1 MKKLKEI
8 LILTRPINC
17 LITFLSL
24 WVGAIVAGK
33 TYFSW
38 RILIAAISASAIA
51 GFGNVVNDIFDINI
65 DSINKPFRPLPQG
78 SFSKREAIIIAC
90 ILAIGGLV
98 LSIFVS
104 EGAFPLVLAA
114 VILLLIYTP
123 IFKGSFFLG
132 NILIAFV
139 SSLVFIYGGVAV
151 DHLYGAV
158 ILSIYAFFLHL
169 GREVVKD
176 IQDRSA
182 DMAQGR
188 QTGATINNGK
198 TAREMASLSFAA
210 LIILTVMPFIAGIYR
225 YGYMVTILLGTDI
238 ILIFS
243 IYHLLKTDRDSTM
256 RHIAA
261 WLKIAMPFG
270 LLAVFLG
277 SRGW

>member
-1 MKKLKEI
+1 MKRLREAI
-8 LILTRPINC
+8 ILTRPINC

-33 TYFSW
+33 TYLSW
-38 RILIAAISASAIA
+38 RIMIAAISASAIA
-51 GFGNVVNDIFDINI
+51 AFGNVVNDIFDIKI
-65 DSINKPFRPLPQG
+65 DLINKPFRPLPKG
-78 SFSKREAIIIAC
+78 LISKKEAIIIAC
-90 ILAIGGLV
+90 ILAIAGLA

-104 EGAFPLVLAA
+104 EGAFALAFCA

-123 IFKGSFFLG
+123 IFKGSYFLG

-139 SSLVFIYGGVAV
+139 SSLVFIYGGMAV

-169 GREVVKD
+169 GREIVKD
-176 IQDRSA
+176 IQDRHA
-182 DMAQGR
+182 DMAQGQR
-188 QTGATINNGK
+188 TGAALDHAR
-198 TAREMASLSFAA
+198 TAREVASLIFGT
-210 LIILTVMPFIAGIYR
+210 LIVITAMPFIAGIYK
-225 YGYMVTILLGTDI
+225 YGYMITVLLGTDI

-243 IYHLLKTDRDSTM
+243 IYHLLKNDRDSAM
-256 RHIAA
+256 RHIAV
-261 WLKIAMPFG
+261 WLKVAMPFG